1 MGLVHNALKITR
13 WVSIILHTA
22 SGYIIKYSNGVSP
35 PSPCQPRTPEPQFL
49 LLPDDIFLFI
59 LTAFMTRGAGP
70 VGGGCGLKGR
80 VLTVLTVIIPQMN
93 SNSYRSY
100 LQGSHVAWIMLLRF
114 TMLTRD
120 LRNVIKMWRI
130 PVPDCLCPD
139 KAACQMFR
147 WYDVR
152 NVSHGSDTV
161 SSVANLGLTFAE
173 YSHSRW
179 WAEFVGFAEDYFPLG
194 DYLTLNLRPAKWPA
208 TPHVYLRD
216 KWQRGRVSS
225 LQAPGSWQPGD
236 FDDVCLSVL
245 TTDWQ
250 WSTDDIWYI
259 VLVIYLILR
268 RGCVFV
274 YT

>member
-1 MGLVHNALKITR
+1 MYCRIIFNNFNSFQVCFVLDCLLVLIWIHGACSKGSEITR

-208 TPHVYLRD
+208 TPHVYLQVADR
-216 KWQRGRVSS
+216 RRVFSVH
-225 LQAPGSWQPGD
+225 LFHGSRVILIMS
-236 FDDVCLSVL
+236 VCL
-245 TTDWQ
+245 
-250 WSTDDIWYI
+250 
-259 VLVIYLILR
+259 
-268 RGCVFV
+268 C
-274 YT
+274 